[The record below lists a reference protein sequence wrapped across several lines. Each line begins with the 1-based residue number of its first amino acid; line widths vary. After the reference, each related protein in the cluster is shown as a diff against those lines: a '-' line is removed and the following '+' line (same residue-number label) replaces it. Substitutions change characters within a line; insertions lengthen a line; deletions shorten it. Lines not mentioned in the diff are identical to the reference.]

1 MATTKATLTITS
13 SDLLSDPLSMLTSS
27 TLTTAGTDTGLT
39 QTAGLART
47 NFFYEAPSPIQ
58 SKVIYRSNDALTK
71 GANKVYLK
79 NLSTTATEFF
89 TVFID
94 QEEMGRLYAGDWA
107 FFPWSAISDGAPE
120 TFVTTIGGTWVAGE
134 TWEFDG
140 VLVTAADTVLANIA
154 AQINAENFP
163 NWTTTIDG
171 TAITFTARHSID
183 SGTVPTATADIEAQI
198 VQTGGSDAT
207 SAVSAATVGV
217 ATSSDIFVVPSV
229 ATSMDLE
236 HALFKE

>member
-47 NFFYEAPSPIQ
+47 NFTNDPIQ
-58 SKVIYRSNDALTK
+58 SKIIYRSDDATTN

-79 NLSTTATEFF
+79 NLSTTATEYF

-107 FFPWSAISDGAPE
+107 FFPWSATAGTKE
-120 TFVTTIGGTWVAGE
+120 TFIATIAGTWVAGE

-140 VLVTAADTVLANIA
+140 VLVTAADTVAANIA
-154 AQINAENFP
+154 AQIHAENFP

-171 TAITFTARHSID
+171 AAITFTARHSID
-183 SGTVPTATADIEAQI
+183 AGTVVTATADIVI
-198 VQTGGSDAT
+198 VQAAGDDAT
-207 SAVSAATVGV
+207 SVVSSAAMGT
-217 ATSSDIFVVPSV
+217 ATSSDILVVPSV